1 MTFHSLRPGIR
12 DDAPQPRLRGLAT
25 GTANDLVFKA
35 QSGNGQTVRQLR
47 RRRWQ
52 RKVLPFNI
60 KDFSTYA
67 TNRMIVILRCAIHPE
82 SVTRTGNPAAQ
93 AVADEYIERLVYRG
107 ERQRRMV
114 LPERFMY
121 LLGRGMVAIVF

>member
-67 TNRMIVILRCAIHPE
+67 TNRMIVILRRAIDPE
-82 SVTRTGNPAAQ
+82 PVAGTGNPSAKAI
-93 AVADEYIERLVYRG
+93 ADEYIERLINRR
-107 ERQRRMV
+107 ERQRRVV
-114 LPERFMY
+114 LPERFMD
-121 LLGRGMVAIVF
+121 LFSCGMVAIVF